1 MCVSVSS
8 VGFVQYSQSGVG
20 VGGSVHAFLPGSG
33 APDAA
38 IYTKEDAPRRGRG
51 RKRRKEKENEGKKE
65 KKKRPIFVCVVL
77 SFSCMLRLAGVRE

>member
-38 IYTKEDAPRRGRG
+38 IYTKEDAPRRER
-51 RKRRKEKENEGKKE
+51 GKKRE
-65 KKKRPIFVCVVL
+65 KKKKTKKRKKRKSVHLRVCGCEFLVH
-77 SFSCMLRLAGVRE
+77 A